1 VTLEAICDKLI
12 IWGTPES
19 VADQLRAFQD
29 EVGEFGTLLY
39 AGKDWKDRE
48 LARQSMILMAEQ
60 VMPRLNAGTS
70 SRPKAAE

>member
-1 VTLEAICDKLI
+1 
-12 IWGTPES
+12 
-19 VADQLRAFQD
+19 
-29 EVGEFGTLLY
+29 
-39 AGKDWKDRE
+39 